1 MQETWSLVAL
11 GGQSSQELVLLFKS
25 LEAAMTILGGSINEL
40 DVKGLMV
47 RSLGGGHNRL
57 TKSDSSLARTT
68 NTSLDHEP
76 VLVDFTVMRESTNR
90 GDGFLSQISLSG
102 AVIGITL
109 LTHAHD
115 SLVDLGTVMVALL
128 TGASQSEAASGRM
141 PSTNTTDLS

>member
-1 MQETWSLVAL
+1 
-11 GGQSSQELVLLFKS
+11 
-25 LEAAMTILGGSINEL
+25 
-40 DVKGLMV
+40 
-47 RSLGGGHNRL
+47 
-57 TKSDSSLARTT
+57 
-68 NTSLDHEP
+68 
-76 VLVDFTVMRESTNR
+76 MRESTNR